1 MRAASGHDDVLGRDV
16 SVDNAQL
23 MHRSSGL
30 AEVKPQGDN
39 LALRQPPALGDQL
52 PKALAGDKVI
62 NHHELVGHLVD
73 VLDVGKA
80 RAVAVQ
86 QRRPDA
92 TAHQPARHLLA
103 HEGTLAPSDH
113 KLGYATLA
121 ASQHALDDIRVIY
134 AQGVHDLLVVQTH
147 TSSWSTPPRPVTV
160 ATKPES

>member
-1 MRAASGHDDVLGRDV
+1 MRAVSGHDDVLGRDV

-73 VLDVGKA
+73 ILDVGKA

-103 HEGTLAPSDH
+103 HEGAGTFDGHQLGHAALAT
-113 KLGYATLA
+113 GE
-121 ASQHALDDIRVIY
+121 HALDVIHVID
-134 AQGVHDLLVVQTH
+134 AHGMHDLLVVQAQP
-147 TSSWSTPPRPVTV
+147 SICRPGAAR